1 MISTR
6 HTGLGFLFP
15 LSAKTPFST
24 GCARPRGEASGLRP
38 PQLSGP
44 GASDPGPHEPPRVSG
59 TQAEPCRHGNCG
71 WSGDAEAAGR
81 LAWNFPGRVGL
92 RIPAATRTVLSTYS
106 NEDMGSR
113 ESDPAFLKA
122 WFSFREVGNV
132 FSRSPGCG
140 ARPNR
145 LLSRHAA
152 PRRSGC
158 GRGPQKMCAGRP
170 LPQNGEGETGHATQ
184 RAEPRAAPRPLPCP
198 GSAQAAVTAAPGTV
212 FIPFSGFTDIQL
224 TKIVYTIFYKPLLLK
239 CSR

>member
-1 MISTR
+1 MRRRLGDSCGTFQAVWGLESRPPQERFSAPIRTKIWGHEKVTPPSSR
-6 HTGLGFLFP
+6 LGFLFEKWAMFF
-15 LSAKTPFST
+15 L
-24 GCARPRGEASGLRP
+24 GAR
-38 PQLSGP
+38 
-44 GASDPGPHEPPRVSG
+44 
-59 TQAEPCRHGNCG
+59 
-71 WSGDAEAAGR
+71 
-81 LAWNFPGRVGL
+81 
-92 RIPAATRTVLSTYS
+92 
-106 NEDMGSR
+106 
-113 ESDPAFLKA
+113 
-122 WFSFREVGNV
+122 
-132 FSRSPGCG
+132 GCG

-184 RAEPRAAPRPLPCP
+184 RAEPPAAPRPLPCP